1 MLLIGSLKRN
11 LLLLKRYNNNKN
23 IIGLFLLVIFC
34 SSIFLINFSS
44 IQDDKSTSNI
54 VITPQ
59 NQPYLDVTNIVSSAT
74 SASKTQT
81 LPQTTLSPT
90 TNSKEVHKIFGD
102 LINKIFKDFNP
113 EIDNPYGNTFK
124 EKDTSNK
131 LTDKSLGSYTE
142 KCPSP
147 GYWEESISSQWGLLD
162 YNNMQSAYLKVQDS
176 VKSVIKEKQIKFLKY
191 ISNNID
197 YPGSK
202 KYSGNGIVMVAG
214 GKYSVLAYSVIKMI
228 RSRGTTLPIEV
239 LIPEDRKTD
248 AEFCSLLKSDLNGEC
263 IYLESIF
270 DDSILSK
277 YTFKG
282 FQYKSL
288 ALMAS
293 SFENCLLLDAD
304 DYPLKNLDG
313 IFEDEA
319 YTKNGLVLWPD
330 FWRRTTHPFFYES
343 AGIKVNTEKRVR
355 NFIDSW
361 SNMRSFIP
369 TGENIP
375 YHDFEGTLPDP
386 SSETGQL
393 MINKKH
399 HWKTLLLS
407 MYYNVYGPNL
417 FYHLLS
423 QYAAGQGDKDTFIA
437 AAHVLD
443 LPYYQVMSVP
453 SLDGYHSKGK
463 DESYRGVAYY
473 QKDFREDYKVQK
485 DLVSKMRN
493 NELSFDEKSYS
504 PVKFRDTYFRA
515 DLSKSHALFAHCNLP
530 KFNPL
535 DLAKNQEYMF
545 EGKHFRGLN
554 SKECL
559 GDLDMEQEIIQSYY
573 DIICGDTKNVFE
585 WMVKKHDNIVCEYLT
600 ERLQLF
606 KETPL

>member
-1 MLLIGSLKRN
+1 MFLISSLKRN
-11 LLLLKRYNNNKN
+11 LTLFKRQNSNKN
-23 IIGLFLLVIFC
+23 IIGLFLLIIFI
-34 SSIFLINFSS
+34 SSAVLINFSS
-44 IQDDKSTSNI
+44 IQDDQNTGDI

-59 NQPYLDVTNIVSSAT
+59 NEPYLELLNTLKPT
-74 SASKTQT
+74 TTLSKT
-81 LPQTTLSPT
+81 TTSSTPTASPT
-90 TNSKEVHKIFGD
+90 TNLQEVQKIFGD
-102 LINKIFKDFNP
+102 IISKIFNDYNP
-113 EIDNPYGNTFK
+113 EIDNPYSNNFK
-124 EKDTSNK
+124 EKDVSNK
-131 LTDKSLGSYTE
+131 LTSKSLGSYTE

-147 GYWEESISSQWGLLD
+147 GYWEDSINSQWALLG
-162 YNNMQSAYLKVQDS
+162 YENMQSAYLKIQDS
-176 VKSVIKEKQIKFLKY
+176 VKSVIKEKQIKFIKY
-191 ISNNID
+191 ISNHIE
-197 YPGSK
+197 YPGTK
-202 KYSGNGIVMVAG
+202 KYKGDGIVMVAG

-239 LIPEDRKTD
+239 LIPEDREVD
-248 AEFCSLLKSDLNGEC
+248 AEFCSLLSSDLNGKC

-270 DDSILSK
+270 DDSIMSK
-277 YTFKG
+277 YSFKG

-304 DYPLKNLDG
+304 DYPLKNLDK
-313 IFEDEA
+313 IFKDEA
-319 YTKNGLVLWPD
+319 YTQNGLVLWPD

-343 AGIKVNTEKRVR
+343 AGLKVNTEKRVR

-361 SNMRSFIP
+361 SNMKTDMP
-369 TGENIP
+369 VDGKVP
-375 YHDFEGTLPDP
+375 YHDLEGTLPDP

-417 FYHLLS
+417 YYHLLS

-443 LPYYQVMSVP
+443 LPYYQVLSVP
-453 SLDGYHSKGK
+453 SLDGYHSKVKG
-463 DESYRGVAYY
+463 EGYRGVAYY
-473 QKDFREDYKVQK
+473 QKDFREDYKVK
-485 DLVSKMRN
+485 KNLVKKMKN
-493 NELSFDEKSYS
+493 NELTLDKETYN
-504 PVKFRDTYFRA
+504 PVRFRDEYFRA
-515 DLSKSHALFAHCNLP
+515 DLSQSYALFAHCNLP

-559 GDLDMEQEIIQSYY
+559 GDLDMEYEIIQSYY
-573 DIICGDTKNVFE
+573 DIICGDTKNIFE
-585 WMVKKHDNIVCEYLT
+585 WMVKKQDTQVCTYLS
-600 ERLQLF
+600 ERLTLF
-606 KETPL
+606 KENPL